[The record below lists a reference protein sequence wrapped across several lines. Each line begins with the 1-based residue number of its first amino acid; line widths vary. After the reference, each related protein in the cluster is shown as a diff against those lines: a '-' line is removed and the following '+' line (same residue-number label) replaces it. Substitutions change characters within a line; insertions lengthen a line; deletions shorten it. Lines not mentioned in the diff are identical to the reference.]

1 MSTKS
6 FATALIAAAGFVAVP
21 SFANNFAS
29 GEVGYIPPVS
39 VAASDVTRAEV
50 RAEVLQAQRA
60 GELPVGGEVGDVGAV
75 ASSGSATS
83 REAVRNEAVY
93 AVQHGLIVGGEV

>member
-1 MSTKS
+1 MNAKS
-6 FATALIAAAGFVAVP
+6 FAAALIAAAGFVAAP
-21 SFANNFAS
+21 SFANDFAS

-39 VAASDVTRAEV
+39 VAPSDLTRAEV
-50 RAEVLQAQRA
+50 QAEVQQALRN
-60 GELPVGGEVGDVGAV
+60 GELPVGGEAADIGAPV
-75 ASSGSATS
+75 LAGSTVS